1 MCECSSMTKSSL
13 ALKRKF
19 SSLKMPKGNRGR
31 PRKDRTEDGTTVS
44 NAEPVVHVSI
54 YLLFMKSCGSVN

>member
-1 MCECSSMTKSSL
+1 MTKSSL

-31 PRKDRTEDGTTVS
+31 PRKDRTEDGATVS
-44 NAEPVVHVSI
+44 NAEPVVHVSVCRLYI
-54 YLLFMKSCGSVN
+54 KSCGRVN